1 MLPPP
6 NHQQPLIFFLFPLI
20 ILAKLEFKFFPEIF
34 NKGARNHFMWF
45 VSENP
50 DKTWSISKVLIIIHL
65 KAIFPRAAVWL
76 EISVVIP
83 HLVCSCESTPTT
95 RLDHGAGPSLSLVR
109 RGGYHRTWSLYV
121 SRLGRD
127 IWEQT
132 YCQCWLYLHHEIFYN
147 NEALP
152 VQE

>member
-1 MLPPP
+1 M
-6 NHQQPLIFFLFPLI
+6 
-20 ILAKLEFKFFPEIF
+20 
-34 NKGARNHFMWF
+34 RF

-95 RLDHGAGPSLSLVR
+95 RPGSTTELGPPCLWCGGAVTIGPDLYMSVGLDETYESRHTVSAGYICIMKYSTIMKPSRSRSKTPIQEL
-109 RGGYHRTWSLYV
+109 TWGVIMLMIH
-121 SRLGRD
+121 LAFF
-127 IWEQT
+127 QT
-132 YCQCWLYLHHEIFYN
+132 GSGSVKPKHW
-147 NEALP
+147 
-152 VQE
+152 